1 MRDLLKMRNSILEDE
16 GEGQL
21 DEEKV
26 SRFLQRKSISVKGK
40 IPMIDQ
46 IKNLLQMQEEEE
58 KEESESESDSSLG
71 NSDN

>member
-1 MRDLLKMRNSILEDE
+1 MMQRRGSFFIKMEGTQEKEISMRDLLKMRNSILEDD

-40 IPMIDQ
+40 IPMID
-46 IKNLLQMQEEEE
+46 
-58 KEESESESDSSLG
+58 
-71 NSDN
+71 

>member
-40 IPMIDQ
+40 IPMID
-46 IKNLLQMQEEEE
+46 
-58 KEESESESDSSLG
+58 
-71 NSDN
+71 